1 MRTKTAIISVDNL
14 RPEDVPTLRQA
25 LQVLPGVESV
35 DFSIERSVA
44 VVEFD
49 PAQSHIDD
57 FLRAVLKAGY
67 KPT

>member
-1 MRTKTAIISVDNL
+1 MRTKTAIISVENL
-14 RPEDVPTLRQA
+14 RAEDVPILRQA

-35 DFSIERSVA
+35 DFSIEREVA

-57 FLRAVLKAGY
+57 FLRAVLKAGF
-67 KPT
+67 KVS